1 MSNMAVVVNDNLT
14 LEYDR
19 TKDLPEHQAAY
30 LEKLDNR
37 FEQGIELQGEKID
50 QPDIGQRAKYMALSL
65 MEGIIYQEDDK
76 AAVSMAWLATRL
88 PDLKQVKVLID
99 EQGSHFDLIFDREY
113 QPQIAIDV
121 SSLTLPK

>member
-1 MSNMAVVVNDNLT
+1 
-14 LEYDR
+14 
-19 TKDLPEHQAAY
+19 
-30 LEKLDNR
+30 
-37 FEQGIELQGEKID
+37 
-50 QPDIGQRAKYMALSL
+50 MALSL
-65 MEGIIYQEDDK
+65 MEGILYQEDSK

-113 QPQIAIDV
+113 QPQVAIDV